1 MPRSS
6 EVKIVPN
13 PVSDVRKQT
22 RSVLRATRETKQ
34 SNNLVMHAWP
44 STFVDHSFT
53 CKVFTF
59 VFNLGSQLRGWNPGD
74 AVRCVT

>member
-22 RSVLRATRETKQ
+22 KSVLRATRETKQ
-34 SNNLVMHAWP
+34 NIILSCMPGPAHFLITASHAK
-44 STFVDHSFT
+44 SSRLSLT
-53 CKVFTF
+53 
-59 VFNLGSQLRGWNPGD
+59 L
-74 AVRCVT
+74 AVSLEAGTQETPFAL